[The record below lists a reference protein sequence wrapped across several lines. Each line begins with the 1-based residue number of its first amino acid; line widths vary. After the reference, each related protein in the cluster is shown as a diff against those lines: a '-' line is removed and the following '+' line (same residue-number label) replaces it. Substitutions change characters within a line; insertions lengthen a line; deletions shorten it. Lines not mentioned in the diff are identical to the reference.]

1 MQHCQGDE
9 VRLLGLGYFVAAST
23 HYSASVCVPTQ
34 ERGNEKAWERE
45 MIALRVSLLEYRP
58 LKCLNVLLLG

>member
-9 VRLLGLGYFVAAST
+9 VHLLRLGYFVAAST

-34 ERGNEKAWERE
+34 ERGNEKFAKFGVVIRRVVGYLSLWESY
-45 MIALRVSLLEYRP
+45 LNTLE
-58 LKCLNVLLLG
+58 

>member
-1 MQHCQGDE
+1 RNPVQHCQGDE

-34 ERGNEKAWERE
+34 ERGNEKIEEDFNDYASDNK
-45 MIALRVSLLEYRP
+45 LS
-58 LKCLNVLLLG
+58 